1 MPVHV
6 TRNTSPGA
14 PALSGEVGKLLGILD
29 AALIIGQVFSYN
41 GASFTDNSAEAR
53 LDGGTAF
60 ALFPTP
66 GTSDICYFG
75 SPGETIDAAG
85 AYKPAFKQLIFDLS
99 VLGVGGTYVWEYWN
113 GTAWTT
119 LTVTDGTNGFTQ
131 DGTVSWTIPTDWA
144 TTAVNAVTTYWV
156 RVRCTATPTTNPTCS
171 SVSALG
177 WLRGFQGT
185 NKAAYKQGAK
195 SGRLQMFFRV
205 QDDGPGAAG
214 AREVRLRGYE
224 GMTDV
229 DTGAGEFPTV
239 AQRTNGNFARKSATL
254 DATARGYVVAADGRT
269 FHVSVL
275 TGDIIGGYFTFSF
288 GDGYSYVPG
297 DQYCVLTLGRADENS
312 AAASGDSIATITPSL
327 TSVASTHY
335 VPRPYTGVGTSLQVG
350 KHIDSAKGGATS
362 TFGAG
367 GLLYTNPSDGKLW
380 ASPIWIHEI
389 AQPTVRGYMRGLWA
403 PLHARTYFNDRDWA
417 DGTGPLAGKRLLL
430 IRDLY
435 SSTGAGGCGLIET
448 SDTWDTD

>member
-1 MPVHV
+1 
-6 TRNTSPGA
+6 
-14 PALSGEVGKLLGILD
+14 LLGILD
-29 AALIIGQVFSYN
+29 AALIIGRVFSYN

-144 TTAVNAVTTYWV
+144 STAVNAVTTYWV
-156 RVRCTATPTTNPTCS
+156 RVRPTAAPTTNPTCS

-177 WLRGFQGT
+177 WLRGFEGL
-185 NKAAYKQGAK
+185 NKATYKQGAK

-205 QDDGPGAAG
+205 QDDGPGAGG
-214 AREVRLRGYE
+214 AREARLRGYE
-224 GMTDV
+224 SMTDV
-229 DTGAGEFPTV
+229 DTGTGEFPTTT
-239 AQRTNGNFARKSATL
+239 QMTNGFFTRKSATL
-254 DATARGYVVAADGRT
+254 DATARGYVIAADGRT
-269 FHVSVL
+269 FYVYIL
-275 TGDIIGGYFTFSF
+275 AGDAVGVYLSFSF
-288 GDGYSYVPG
+288 GDLYSYVSG
-297 DQYCVLTLGRADENS
+297 DQYGLLTLGRTTENS
-312 AAASGDSIATITPSL
+312 TSTSADTVATVATGMSGT
-327 TSVASTHY
+327 VATHY
-335 VPRPYTGVGTSLQVG
+335 VPRPYTGVGTSLLVG
-350 KHIDSAKGGATS
+350 KHTDYIKVGALAYFGG
-362 TFGAG
+362 G
-367 GLLYTNPSDGKLW
+367 GLPYTNPADGKLW
-380 ASPIWIHEI
+380 GCPIWVHEI

-403 PLHARTYFNDRDWA
+403 PLHTRTYFVDRDWVNGA
-417 DGTGPLAGKRLLL
+417 GPLAGKRFLVLREL
-430 IRDLY
+430 C
-435 SSTGAGGCGLIET
+435 SSAGAASAGLIEV